1 MSKGSKFWNK
11 HKGMLRRP
19 VLEKMFVETA
29 ILSSG
34 YVNGLIQYKWNRTLK
49 KRKRGVKKR
58 EWWVGKKTYLTISTL
73 FRWLAGVASSTTAAG
88 APVSDRRKQL
98 HLAQQRSSPE
108 SNSRRRKCSAW
119 RGRTPV
125 LKIRIPVASVIK
137 LFSLSLT
144 LQTNQ
149 CDHKT
154 LKISP
159 KKVDK
164 TIVKTK
170 ICQNIFIKAQFLS
183 PKHLQQNPSECLK
196 YIQQTKFCLWLEAK
210 IVKFRPIWSRVRV
223 NQRLVF
229 PLTSTDFLLSA

>member
-1 MSKGSKFWNK
+1 MTSW
-11 HKGMLRRP
+11 
-19 VLEKMFVETA
+19 
-29 ILSSG
+29 
-34 YVNGLIQYKWNRTLK
+34 K
-49 KRKRGVKKR
+49 KND
-58 EWWVGKKTYLTISTL
+58 LTISTL

-88 APVSDRRKQL
+88 APVSDRRKPL
-98 HLAQQRSSPE
+98 HLAQRSLPE

-125 LKIRIPVASVIK
+125 LKIRIPVVNVIK

-149 CDHKT
+149 CDQKT

-170 ICQNIFIKAQFLS
+170 ICQNIFIKVQFLS

-196 YIQQTKFCLWLEAK
+196 YIQQTKFCL
-210 IVKFRPIWSRVRV
+210 
-223 NQRLVF
+223 
-229 PLTSTDFLLSA
+229 